1 MSEWM
6 CKWTEKNKWAIVDVE
21 TDELIMTYEGSFLDV
36 MKFVNKN
43 YEVDDTIDVM
53 AYEVWIAIANEQIN
67 RRTKA
72 LLALLNR

>member
-1 MSEWM
+1 MNEWM

-53 AYEVWIAIANEQIN
+53 AYEVWIAIANE
-67 RRTKA
+67 
-72 LLALLNR
+72 

>member
-6 CKWTEKNKWAIVDVE
+6 YKWTEKNKWAIIDVE

-43 YEVDDTIDVM
+43 YEDDGTIDVM
-53 AYEVWIAIANEQIN
+53 AYEVWIAITNE
-67 RRTKA
+67 
-72 LLALLNR
+72 

>member
-36 MKFVNKN
+36 MKFVNKH

-53 AYEVWIAIANEQIN
+53 AYEVWIAIANE
-67 RRTKA
+67 
-72 LLALLNR
+72 